1 MWRRQTSVA
10 VAEVSGMAELQEK
23 TGNPMK
29 GMRVGVYVGRASAEE
44 GKARRMPRG
53 EVEERKLQV
62 QRNLGSERDIRYKL
76 ADNPT

>member
-10 VAEVSGMAELQEK
+10 VAEVSGAGELQEK
-23 TGNPMK
+23 TGNPMM

-44 GKARRMPRG
+44 VKARRMPRG

-62 QRNLGSERDIRYKL
+62 QRNLGSERDVRYKF